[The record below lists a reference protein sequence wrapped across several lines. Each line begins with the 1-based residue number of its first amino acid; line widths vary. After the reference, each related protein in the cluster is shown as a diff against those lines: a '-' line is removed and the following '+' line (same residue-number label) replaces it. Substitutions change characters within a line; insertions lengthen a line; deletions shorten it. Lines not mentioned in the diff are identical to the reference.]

1 MDNENDIGR
10 FLEPQ
15 ADRWSGYDIALSE
28 IRNGRKV
35 SHWIWYVFPQLRGLG
50 ESRGA
55 YFFGLSGR
63 PEAEAYLAHPVL
75 GKRLREISEALL
87 DWRDRSAERIFGGL
101 DAMKVRSSM
110 TLFDS
115 ISPNDVFGRVL
126 EQFYGGGRDPNS
138 VV

>member
-1 MDNENDIGR
+1 MISGGFLRRRPTGGADMTLRSVRYVTDGRSVIG
-10 FLEPQ
+10 L
-15 ADRWSGYDIALSE
+15 L
-28 IRNGRKV
+28 
-35 SHWIWYVFPQLRGLG
+35 YVFPQLRGLG
-50 ESRGA
+50 ESRRS

-126 EQFYGGGRDPNS
+126 EQFYGGGVIPIR
-138 VV
+138 

>member
-10 FLEPQ
+10 FLEAQ

-28 IRNGRKV
+28 IRKGRKI

-50 ESRGA
+50 ESRRS

-126 EQFYGGGRDPNS
+126 EQFYGGGVIPIR
-138 VV
+138 